1 MKVKEI
7 LEKYEA
13 LQELSEKELPF
24 QTALCIADNVNAIK
38 TAVEVAEKKLNEI
51 AEKNADRDE
60 NGEKIFTDPSHFK
73 LKEGNTYL
81 KEREE
86 VLESEVDVT
95 LKKFSKTDF
104 SDCSVKPRVML
115 ALLDVIE

>member
-7 LEKYEA
+7 LKKYEA

-51 AEKNADRDE
+51 A
-60 NGEKIFTDPSHFK
+60 GS
-73 LKEGNTYL
+73 
-81 KEREE
+81 
-86 VLESEVDVT
+86 
-95 LKKFSKTDF
+95 
-104 SDCSVKPRVML
+104 
-115 ALLDVIE
+115 

>member
-13 LQELSEKELPF
+13 LQDLSEKELPF
-24 QTALCIADNVNAIK
+24 QTALTVVDNVNALK

-51 AEKNADRDE
+51 AEKNAERDD

-81 KEREE
+81 EERNE
-86 VLESEVDVT
+86 VLGSEVDVT
-95 LKKFSKTDF
+95 LKKFSKDELAG
-104 SDCSVKPRVML
+104 CSVKPRVML
-115 ALLDVIE
+115 ALLDVIK

>member
-13 LQELSEKELPF
+13 LQDLSEKELPF
-24 QTALCIADNVNAIK
+24 RTALAVADNVNVIK
-38 TAVEVAEKKLNEI
+38 TAVKVAEKKLNEI
-51 AEKNADRDE
+51 AEKNAERDD

-81 KEREE
+81 EERNE

-95 LKKFSKTDF
+95 LKKFSKDELAG
-104 SDCSVKPRVML
+104 CSVKPRVML

>member
-24 QTALCIADNVNAIK
+24 QTALCIVDNVNAIK

-60 NGEKIFTDPSHFK
+60 NGEKIFADPSHFK
-73 LKEGNTYL
+73 LKAGNTYL
-81 KEREE
+81 EEKEALMENE
-86 VLESEVDVT
+86 VEVT
-95 LKKFSKTDF
+95 LKKITKDSLAN
-104 SDCSVKPRVML
+104 CMVKPRVMMVL
-115 ALLDVIE
+115 HDEIE

>member
-24 QTALCIADNVNAIK
+24 QTALSIVDNVNTLK
-38 TAVEVAEKKLNEI
+38 SSVEVAQKKLNEI
-51 AEKNADRDE
+51 AEKNAERDG

-81 KEREE
+81 EEKEALMENE
-86 VLESEVDVT
+86 VEIT
-95 LKKFSKTDF
+95 LKKIQKDALAG
-104 SDCSVKPRVML
+104 CMVKPRVML
-115 ALLDVIE
+115 ALMNLLE

>member
-1 MKVKEI
+1 MKVKEV

-24 QTALCIADNVNAIK
+24 QTALAIVDNVNALK
-38 TAVEVAEKKLNEI
+38 NPAEVAQKKLGEL
-51 AEKNADRDE
+51 AEKHAERDE

-81 KEREE
+81 EE
-86 VLESEVDVT
+86 KDALMENEVEVT
-95 LKKFSKTDF
+95 LKKIPKDALAG
-104 SDCSVKPRVML
+104 CMVKPRVML
-115 ALLDVIE
+115 VLLDVIE